1 MSLDDYVKMDMQ
13 TVEDQLKCINQIL
26 PTKCKFPVSPDYHS
40 AVDERPELD
49 EDRIKT

>member
-1 MSLDDYVKMDMQ
+1 MSLDDYFKMDVQ
-13 TVEDQLKCINQIL
+13 TVEDQLKCINHSL

-49 EDRIKT
+49 KDGIKT